1 VEFTPQD
8 GRWISPDSARR
19 DLGVFSSQDLAQ
31 LRELGRMRS
40 AEPGEVV
47 LRTGS
52 RVTHVL
58 AVVHG
63 ELDLVS
69 RLESGAATMSV
80 VRRGG
85 VLGDIPLL
93 LDVPMPFDAVATQP
107 SDLIALSRQ
116 PWMDVVTSRP
126 ALCLRWM
133 SSIARRLDNDRR
145 RLVMVQSRPLIAQVA
160 YLLLD
165 LAERDDGELPRVRIS
180 QATMAQLL
188 GARRQSITRVL
199 SELRERGL
207 IRTGYGTTDVLDE
220 DGLTAVMGPPPL
232 P

>member
-1 VEFTPQD
+1 MEFAPHE
-8 GRWISPDSARR
+8 GRWISPASARR
-19 DLGVFSSQDLAQ
+19 DLGVLTDRDLAQ
-31 LRELGRMRS
+31 LRELGTMRS
-40 AEPGEVV
+40 VEPGELV
-47 LRTGS
+47 LAAGS

-58 AVVHG
+58 VVVHG
-63 ELDLVS
+63 ELDLMA
-69 RLESGAATMSV
+69 RLDTGRSTMSV

-85 VLGDIPLL
+85 VLADIPML
-93 LDVPMPFDAVATQP
+93 LDVPMPFDAVATE
-107 SDLIALSRQ
+107 STDLIALSRQ
-116 PWMDVVTSRP
+116 PWMNLVTSRP

-165 LAERDDGELPRVRIS
+165 LADHDDEDVPRVRLS

-188 GARRQSITRVL
+188 GARRQSVTRVF

-207 IRTGYGTTDVLDE
+207 IETGYATTTILDE
-220 DGLTAVMGPPPL
+220 NGLTELMGPSPL
-232 P
+232 A